1 MVSRFDLVVVDVATL
16 IKVFDFV
23 ETVVYKV
30 KNYEDF
36 EYVVAEDTCNHKL
49 CDCFPCTEEGKVL
62 EGYEYPVLIDRE
74 NLEYE
79 VLED

>member
-1 MVSRFDLVVVDVATL
+1 MGSRFDLVVVDVATL

-23 ETVVYKV
+23 ETVIYEVTGYDFSYV
-30 KNYEDF
+30 KAADTGNY
-36 EYVVAEDTCNHKL
+36 TI
-49 CDCFPCTEEGKVL
+49 CDCFPCTEDGEVL
-62 EGYEYPVLIDRE
+62 DGYEYPIPIERE